1 MHRVDLLCG
10 VGLVLFGF
18 LLIFLVIPMAT
29 EDGMHFGLPPTF
41 FPTLLSTGMV
51 VCAAG
56 LAIHAA
62 YRIRSGAERR
72 PVPITGWNLLMFAS
86 SMALV
91 VTGVIIIDLLNIIVG
106 GPLLIAGFMVFLGE
120 RNLLRIL
127 ATSTLPV
134 AAVYFLAIHVLRTP
148 LP

>member
-1 MHRVDLLCG
+1 MYKVDLLSG
-10 VGLVLFGF
+10 VGLVLFGL

-29 EDGMHFGLPPTF
+29 EEGVHFGLPPTF
-41 FPTLLSTGMV
+41 FPILLSTGVV

-56 LAIHAA
+56 LAIHSA
-62 YRIRSGAERR
+62 YRMRTGAKSR
-72 PVPITGWNLLMFAS
+72 PVPITRWNLVMFAA

-91 VTGVIIIDLLNIIVG
+91 LSGVIIIDLLNIIVG

-120 RNLLRIL
+120 RNLLRIA
-127 ATSTLPV
+127 ATSTIPV
-134 AAVYFLAIHVLRTP
+134 AAIYFLALHVLRTP